1 MSRNVFKYSAM
12 FALLLSAAVMG
23 GCGSNGRE
31 GTSGG
36 VAKVNEALCA
46 QCHSASVETLTGDS
60 IYGQYQVSVHALNSV
75 GCQDCH
81 GGGAMHNGVGPMP
94 FPKPNHVQCKEC
106 HDNSGRTAE
115 FPTINKY
122 PLVTAYEGSKHLG
135 VTIEEAQKCNRC
147 HTHQGALLA
156 AKFGYTGDKTVMDAL
171 GNAPGALAAGT
182 GEPIKCNT
190 CHVTHKPQDLRVDS
204 EWNPSATV
212 GVATTLPSL
221 GGPYAGNAQY
231 RLCTQCHTYI
241 NPNGTL
247 VATASG
253 GTTTAAFEHDTAW
266 YSIIATTHYYSNPG
280 NVAGAAIN
288 GYGMRFTLP
297 DASVNPNPCFDC
309 HGHESKTNTSTL
321 TRTAAGTYVANTAV
335 VPTIYTEWAKSGHAG
350 GLLAAKYAAQEAYPK
365 KSDGTYD
372 RSVGMTN
379 AVMAAT
385 VPGGVWNNH
394 TTPGCN
400 RCHNA
405 TGFVGILATPNGT
418 AQPATATGQVLAC
431 WGCHT
436 NPASGTLRTLSGTT
450 FTNYTGRNGW
460 NPIGYALNYS
470 KQAYPDVK
478 GSNLCIQCHDS
489 REKDPGAIIAAST
502 NYNRTHYKQSAT
514 TMYVKMGFL
523 NLSTTTT
530 AASTATYQNSL
541 KSTQDGGTISSTHR
555 ILGTPAIIGRDG
567 ITAADTALVSNGP
580 CVACHYAATNHT
592 LTIDQKTITAA
603 CNKCHASEG
612 GHAITTISAFDQYF
626 LEPQSAAYQAAL
638 QLAIDLFNRRNTGI
652 TIAAEPPPLNGYVRA
667 YKTSLLLPSGLV
679 DPALSSNVSEAG
691 AADWATAVTFT
702 PYSDRTKLLGAV
714 SNVVYLKRDAGAYA
728 HARTY
733 SRRLLYDTIDYL
745 DDGIL
750 NLSVGATA
758 IARSLLPLP
767 VSPAIYSDST
777 HSTVSG
783 LFTKG
788 ASAFTIVNGEPE
800 TLITGT
806 SEAMTFLI
814 KWSRSTG
821 AWSTPERP

>member
-1 MSRNVFKYSAM
+1 MSRDIFTYSAM
-12 FALLLSAAVMG
+12 LALLISTAVIG
-23 GCGSNGRE
+23 GCGSDSRE

-46 QCHSASVETLTGDS
+46 QCHSASVETLTGDA
-60 IYGQYQVSVHALNSV
+60 IYGKYQVSVHALNSV

-81 GGGAMHNGVGPMP
+81 GGGAMHNGIGPIP
-94 FPKPNHVQCKEC
+94 YPKPNYVQCKDC

-115 FPTINKY
+115 FPAINKY

-171 GNAPGALAAGT
+171 VNAPGALAAGT

-190 CHVTHKPQDLRVDS
+190 CHVTHKPQDLRIDAGWTPSTTVGAAV
-204 EWNPSATV
+204 PSA
-212 GVATTLPSL
+212 
-221 GGPYAGNAQY
+221 NNQY

-266 YSIIATTHYYSNPG
+266 YRIIATTHYYSNPG
-280 NVAGAAIN
+280 NVAGTAIN
-288 GYGMRFTLP
+288 GYGIRFTLP
-297 DASVNPNPCFDC
+297 DASVNPDPCFDC
-309 HGHESKTNTSTL
+309 HGHEAKTNTSTL

-335 VPTIYTEWAKSGHAG
+335 VPTIYTEWGQSGHAG
-350 GLLAAKYAAQEAYPK
+350 GLLTAKYAAQEAYPK

-385 VPGGVWNNH
+385 VPGGVWNDH
-394 TTPGCN
+394 TSAGCN

-418 AQPATATGQVLAC
+418 AQPVTATGQVLAC

-436 NPASGTLRTLSGTT
+436 NPADGTLRTLSGTI

-460 NPIGYALNYS
+460 QPIGYALNYG
-470 KQAYPDVK
+470 KKAYPDVK

-489 REKDPGAIIAAST
+489 RQNDPGAITAAST
-502 NYNRTHYKQSAT
+502 NYSRTHYKQSAT

-523 NLSTTTT
+523 NLSTGASGLAADTSTT
-530 AASTATYQNSL
+530 YLNSL
-541 KSTQDGGTISSTHR
+541 KSTQDGGIISSIHR
-555 ILGTPAIIGRDG
+555 ILGTPAIIGQDG

-580 CVACHYAATNHT
+580 CIACHYAAGNHT

-638 QLAIDLFNRRNTGI
+638 QLAIDIFNSKNTGI
-652 TIAAEPPPLNGYVRA
+652 SIAVEPSVPTTVRA
-667 YKTSLLLPSGLV
+667 YRTSTLGNASPT
-679 DPALSSNVSEAG
+679 EAV
-691 AADWATAVTFT
+691 AADWTTAATGVYANKM
-702 PYSDRTKLLGAV
+702 KLMGAV
-714 SNVVYLKRDAGAYA
+714 SNVVYFKRDAGAYA

-733 SRRLLYDTIDYL
+733 SRRLIYDTIDYL
-745 DDGIL
+745 DDGHL
-750 NLSVGATA
+750 NMSVSATA
-758 IARSLLPLP
+758 IATTP
-767 VSPAIYSDST
+767 V
-777 HSTVSG
+777 VFG
-783 LFTKG
+783 KG
-788 ASAFTIVNGEPE
+788 TSAFTDG
-800 TLITGT
+800 TLTSLATGT
-806 SEAMTFLI
+806 TEAMTYLV

-821 AWSTPERP
+821 AWSSPERP